1 MKVLL
6 TGYAGLLGRHIARA
20 LKREGHT
27 IRVVLHQRT
36 VTRKD
41 FGEEAD
47 ELIWGSLED
56 PLVMKKALAGVDA
69 VVHSA
74 WKFSA
79 QNTQRPTPNELVT
92 ESLYKESVR
101 AGVHRF
107 AFISS
112 VAVYGMKS
120 SGPAPVTESSPVVS
134 DRDGFI
140 YPAEKVMTERMLAT
154 MNRGTMSLGIFR
166 PGPIFD
172 DVKSPIKKIIGKRA
186 LGFGTGRNPMP
197 YIHAA
202 DVGDAVARWLA
213 AGTDGAIYNITPTT
227 SLRHRDWF
235 VAWGR
240 YNGIQLKPVFLRSWV
255 MQSAAMVGTLV
266 KRMLKK
272 SGKVDVSYALAAAT
286 RGLRYDNA
294 KAITELG
301 WKPVQTDKYSA

>member
-20 LKREGHT
+20 LKREGFEV
-27 IRVVLHQRT
+27 RVVVHQRT
-36 VTRKD
+36 VTRED
-41 FGEEAD
+41 FGREAD

-79 QNTQRPTPNELVT
+79 QNAQRPTVNELVT
-92 ESLYKESVR
+92 ESLCKESVR
-101 AGVHRF
+101 LGVRRF

-120 SGPAPVTESSPVVS
+120 SDNAPVTESSSVVS
-134 DRDGFI
+134 DRDGFV
-140 YPAEKVMTERMLAT
+140 YPAEKVMTEKILSSI
-154 MNRGTMSLGIFR
+154 NRGAMSLGIFR

-172 DVKSPIKKIIGKRA
+172 DTKSPIKKIIGKRA

-202 DVGDAVARWLA
+202 DVGDAIVKWLA
-213 AGTDGAIYNITPTT
+213 SGKDGAIYNITPTEC
-227 SLRHRDWF
+227 LRHRDWF

-240 YNGIQLKPVFLRSWV
+240 NRGMQLKPVFVRSWV
-255 MQSAAMVGTLV
+255 MRGAALAGTLV

-272 SGKVDVSYALAAAT
+272 AGKVDVSYALAAAT
-286 RGLRYDNA
+286 RGLQYDNSRA
-294 KAITELG
+294 VSELG
-301 WKPVQTDKYSA
+301 WKPTQTDKYRV